1 MGNGKSKGKSEKK
14 EPARRR
20 RYNGKSKGNVRM
32 PMKAATLHLNP
43 EQVCLP
49 ERRLLQM
56 QQPHPHKTRIGHP
69 QNQGQGMP

>member
-32 PMKAATLHLNP
+32 PMKAAALHLNP

-49 ERRLLQM
+49 ERRLLQT
-56 QQPHPHKTRIGHP
+56 QQPHRTGIGRP
-69 QNQGQGMP
+69 QNQRQGMP